1 MLYCNHL
8 CRFLSVD
15 CEYFDDRVI
24 ALFIQ
29 VLAHFGAY
37 DKNPLKAHKLLGGMG
52 EKNHNGDS
60 DAK

>member
-8 CRFLSVD
+8 CLFLSVD
-15 CEYFDDRVI
+15 CQCVDGRDI

-29 VLAHFGAY
+29 VLAHFGVHG
-37 DKNPLKAHKLLGGMG
+37 KKKACKLLGLMDD
-52 EKNHNGDS
+52 KNHNGHS

>member
-15 CEYFDDRVI
+15 CEHFDGRVI

-29 VLAHFGAY
+29 VLALFGAHG
-37 DKNPLKAHKLLGGMG
+37 KNLLNAYKLFGRMD